1 VARERIIYFLE
12 LVRENATSITSHHV
26 LEGNAGYSQ
35 AVKRRTSKCKHC
47 TAVLDVQFT
56 GHDKNL
62 NSSLANAPLGKD
74 KGNLAPWF
82 VQI

>member
-1 VARERIIYFLE
+1 
-12 LVRENATSITSHHV
+12 
-26 LEGNAGYSQ
+26 
-35 AVKRRTSKCKHC
+35 
-47 TAVLDVQFT
+47 VQFT